1 MHSFEVWLEVSVF
14 INIHTLCITAA
25 KALVRRLNQS
35 LHYLPIKN
43 SEYDQEMPQSHT
55 ADKPVV
61 L

>member
-25 KALVRRLNQS
+25 KALVRRL
-35 LHYLPIKN
+35 HYLPIKN
-43 SEYDQEMPQSHT
+43 SEYDQEMPQSHA
-55 ADKPVV
+55 ADKPEV